1 MKTTAAILVE
11 TGKPLVLAELEIPAL
26 KPGQALVEIAYSGA
40 CHTQVLEA
48 RGYRGV
54 DRFVPHC
61 LGHEA
66 AGIVLETGPG
76 VAKLKAGDRV
86 AASWI
91 KGPGAD
97 VPGTV
102 YSWQGKTVN
111 AGAVTTFQRHAVVS
125 ENRLTML
132 PAEFA
137 LRDAV
142 VLGCAIPTGFGA
154 VINVAAPK
162 PGESIVIFG
171 AGGIGLCAIAAASL
185 SGCYP
190 VVAVDTQPGKL
201 TEAKH
206 FGATHIVEA
215 GDDLLETLRK
225 IAPAGF
231 DAAIE
236 ATGRPAVMATALEAV
251 RNQGGRA
258 VVIGNAH
265 HGEMLQLAPLQ
276 FNLGKR
282 LLGTWGG
289 DSVPERDYP
298 RYLALIAAGKF
309 PVDRFLSAPYP
320 LSDAA
325 RALDD
330 IEGGRVLRPLIDMSL
345 A

>member
-11 TGKPLVLAELEIPAL
+11 TGKPLMLAELEIPPL
-26 KPGQALVEIAYSGA
+26 KPGQVLVEIAYSGA

-54 DRFVPHC
+54 DRFLPHC

-76 VAKLKAGDRV
+76 VAKLKSGDRV

-97 VPGTV
+97 IPGTT

-111 AGAVTTFQRHAVVS
+111 AGAITTFQRHAVVS
-125 ENRLTML
+125 ENRLTAL

-137 LRDAV
+137 LRDGV

-154 VINVAAPK
+154 VMNVAAPK
-162 PGESIVIFG
+162 PGESMVVFG

-201 TEAKH
+201 AEAKH

-215 GDDLLETLRK
+215 GDDLLATLRK

-231 DAAIE
+231 DTAIE

-265 HGEMLQLAPLQ
+265 HGEMLQIAPLQ
-276 FNLGKR
+276 LNLGKR

-298 RYLALIAAGKF
+298 RYLALLAAGKF
-309 PVDRFLSAPYP
+309 PIDRFLSAPYP
-320 LSDAA
+320 LTEAA

-345 A
+345 N